1 MRLKRVLIVDDE
13 KRIGILVKNLIRW
26 TELGMECIGVY
37 DNGTDALEA
46 VRTSSPDIVITDIK
60 MPQISGLEL
69 IQRSQKIK
77 EDLFFIVISGYKEF
91 DYAHKALEFG
101 VENYLLKPIDED
113 ELNQV
118 LEKINIKMGQ
128 KDVLEDKVKQ
138 IMTKGNKIIRR
149 DFLRNIIDQSVE
161 RIEEPIDFKGNC
173 YRAIDIKCDYTN
185 YANRS
190 RKQDKLLVDQ
200 IYQTVEGSF
209 SNCTEECLVCEKEN
223 LHVYCLLNYYVDKKA
238 EFYEA
243 LNECVLHMKEY
254 CMQMDQYCV
263 TIGVGAETNRFENI
277 RFSILESYRAAC
289 NRLKYDTG
297 RLIFYNDIMQDVEP
311 HLEDVLKEAQESFVK
326 AVETYSAETAVAV
339 IRRVMDADIEGVDMT
354 EYYELS
360 EKILELLLEHIQDF
374 HTEDEKIERQ
384 EELLDK
390 TMLKK
395 EIMDKIQHASDV
407 FELRKLLTD
416 EVRMCIINQKKY
428 LESRSV
434 RPIRVVVDYI
444 TKHYGQK
451 LTLEGMA
458 ELVDLNP
465 VYFSALFKK
474 EMGVNFSNY
483 LTKIRMDHAKK
494 ALIETNESITLIG
507 MSVGYEDQKYFSQAF
522 KKSVGIGPAVY
533 RKMHS

>member
-1 MRLKRVLIVDDE
+1 MKRVMIVDDE
-13 KRIGILVKNLIRW
+13 KRIGTLVKNLIRW
-26 TELGMECIGVY
+26 RELDMECVGVF
-37 DNGTDALEA
+37 DHGADALEA

-69 IQRSQKIK
+69 IQRAQKIK

-101 VENYLLKPIDED
+101 VENYLLKPVDED

-118 LEKINIKMGQ
+118 LEKINVKMDQ
-128 KDVLEDKVKQ
+128 KDVLENKVKQ
-138 IMTKGNKIIRR
+138 IVAKGNKIIRR

-190 RKQDKLLVDQ
+190 EKQDRLLVDY
-200 IYQTVEGSF
+200 IYQTVEESF
-209 SNCTEECLVCEKEN
+209 ADCTEECLVCEKEN
-223 LHVYCLLNYYVDKKA
+223 LHVYCVLNYFLEKKA
-238 EFYEA
+238 AFYEA
-243 LNECVLHMKEY
+243 LNDCILHMKEY

-263 TIGVGAETNRFENI
+263 TIGVGAEKNRFENI
-277 RFSILESYRAAC
+277 RFSILESYRSVC
-289 NRLKYDTG
+289 NRLKYGTG
-297 RLIFYNDIMQDVEP
+297 RLIFYNDIMQDTEG
-311 HLEDVLKEAQESFVK
+311 HLDAVLKEAEENFVK
-326 AVETYSAETAVAV
+326 AVETYSEETAVAV
-339 IRRVMDADIEGVDMT
+339 IRKVMDAGTESVDMT
-354 EYYELS
+354 EYYGLS
-360 EKILELLLEHIQDF
+360 EKILDLFLEHIEDF
-374 HTEDEKIERQ
+374 RTEGERQ

-395 EIMDKIQHASDV
+395 EIMDKIQHALDI

-444 TKHYGQK
+444 AKHYGQK

-458 ELVDLNP
+458 ELVNLNP

-474 EMGVNFSNY
+474 EMGINFSNY
-483 LTKIRMDHAKK
+483 LIKIRMDHAKK

-507 MSVGYEDQKYFSQAF
+507 RSVGYEDQKYFSQAF

>member
-1 MRLKRVLIVDDE
+1 MLIVDDE

-289 NRLKYDTG
+289 NRLKYGTG

>member
-1 MRLKRVLIVDDE
+1 M
-13 KRIGILVKNLIRW
+13 
-26 TELGMECIGVY
+26 
-37 DNGTDALEA
+37 
-46 VRTSSPDIVITDIK
+46 
-60 MPQISGLEL
+60 
-69 IQRSQKIK
+69 IQRAQKIK
-77 EDLFFIVISGYKEF
+77 EDLFFIVISGYREF

-118 LEKINIKMGQ
+118 LEKINAKMDQ
-128 KDVLEDKVKQ
+128 KDVLENKVKQ

-161 RIEEPIDFKGNC
+161 RIEDPIDFKGNC
-173 YRAIDIKCDYTN
+173 YRAIDIKCDYAD

-190 RKQDKLLVDQ
+190 GKQDKLLVDH
-200 IYQTVEGSF
+200 IYQTVEESF
-209 SNCTEECLVCEKEN
+209 AGCTEECLVCEKEN
-223 LHVYCLLNYYVDKKA
+223 LHVYCLLNYYVDKKT

-243 LNECVLHMKEY
+243 LNNCVLHMKEY
-254 CMQMDQYCV
+254 CMQMDQYYV
-263 TIGVGAETNRFENI
+263 TIGVGTEKSRFENI

-289 NRLKYDTG
+289 NRLKYGTG
-297 RLIFYNDIMQDVEP
+297 RLIFYDDIMQNVG
-311 HLEDVLKEAQESFVK
+311 HLDEAFKDAQESFIK
-326 AVETYSAETAVAV
+326 AVESYSEETAVAV
-339 IRRVMDADIEGVDMT
+339 IRKVLDAGTEGVDMT

-360 EKILELLLEHIQDF
+360 EKILELFLEHIEEF
-374 HTEDEKIERQ
+374 HAENENIEKQ
-384 EELLDK
+384 EEFLDK

-434 RPIRVVVDYI
+434 RPIRVVVDHI
-444 TKHYGQK
+444 AKHYGQK

-458 ELVDLNP
+458 ELVGLNP

-483 LTKIRMDHAKK
+483 LTKVRMDHAKK

-507 MSVGYEDQKYFSQAF
+507 RSVGYEDQKYFSQAF
-522 KKSVGIGPAVY
+522 KKSVGIGPTVY

>member
-289 NRLKYDTG
+289 NRLKYGTG

>member
-1 MRLKRVLIVDDE
+1 MHLKRVLIVDDE

-289 NRLKYDTG
+289 NRLKYGTG